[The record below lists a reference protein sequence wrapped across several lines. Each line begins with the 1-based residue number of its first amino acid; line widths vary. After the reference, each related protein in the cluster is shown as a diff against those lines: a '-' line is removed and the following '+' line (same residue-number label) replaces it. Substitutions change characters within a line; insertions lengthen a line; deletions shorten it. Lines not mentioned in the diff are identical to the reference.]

1 MKSEFVCVKPK
12 TFEASEYFV
21 HEMRSLHSC
30 KVKERRDGKILLSS
44 IASISGNYNFW
55 VSESEDR
62 NWKLLNSN

>member
-1 MKSEFVCVKPK
+1 MKSEFVYLKPK
-12 TFEASEYFV
+12 TPEAYEYFE

-30 KVKERRDGKILLSS
+30 KVKERRDGKLLL
-44 IASISGNYNFW
+44 ASISGNHNFW